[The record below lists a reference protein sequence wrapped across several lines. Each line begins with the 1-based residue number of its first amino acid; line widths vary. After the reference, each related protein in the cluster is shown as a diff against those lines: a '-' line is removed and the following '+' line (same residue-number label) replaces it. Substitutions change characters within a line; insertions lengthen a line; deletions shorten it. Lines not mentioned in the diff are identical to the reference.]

1 LRITITKYD
10 FSGNEDKNINFF
22 TGISTV
28 GSSIDLYDYLEK
40 DGMSNINYEF
50 EGVDSEN
57 SIYVKCSNVTLTCK
71 SDIYNGTNL
80 TDYFELYLQNKYIKF
95 KANFYDE
102 DDVLFYSGIIQ
113 TDGIEISDL
122 RDDLL
127 SITVL
132 GYEKEFKEG
141 FSNVSL
147 LDASSL
153 NYDMPPG
160 TPLNIRDLYF
170 YTAERLIKYNFGNIL
185 DDTTATF
192 LRDIFISKNPYTYA
206 DNSRFED
213 YSTNTFH
220 IKTGYKSFWLDA
232 IDRFAWFD
240 SLCLSMGWVWFFHLG
255 KLVVQERR
263 DNDFPIKHID
273 YNELII
279 RNGLTNR
286 VEQFQCSNV
295 AITSGEYA
303 DSGNTSNRLFG
314 YNYNALTRYSLAGTQ
329 TTMYSNV
336 NDYDNRQRPF
346 AYLTYH
352 AGILGIAYYD
362 LNPALHHI
370 ARQETED
377 NYSYILS
384 SYYVIPFTEPDV
396 TRFKFDKKK
405 TITINPYICSKKNAG
420 GINIANARNNTA
432 PRYYGNGNFY
442 NYTEIDSE
450 LNQYEG
456 LYTGH
461 AGHSVVTY
469 NSVTGKLQT
478 YEFYSQSENFKANFK
493 KFVKVNED
501 VILEIE
507 VAELITNPLQR
518 IHIDNFPYYDID
530 SKDFIIESLSFNYF
544 DKTTI
549 LKIRMI

>member
-1 LRITITKYD
+1 MRIEVTKYD

-28 GSSIDLYDYLEK
+28 GTSIDLYDYLEK

-141 FSNVSL
+141 FSNRPL

-153 NYDMPPG
+153 NYDLPPG
-160 TPLNIRDLYF
+160 TPLNITGLYF

-185 DDTTATF
+185 DDTTALF
-192 LRDIFISKNPYTYA
+192 LRNIFISKHPYTYA
-206 DNSRFED
+206 NSSRFED
-213 YSTNTFH
+213 YGNTTIH
-220 IKTGYKSFWLDA
+220 IKTGYKCFYQDEIS
-232 IDRFAWFD
+232 RFEWFD
-240 SLCLSMGWVWFFHLG
+240 SLCLSMGWVWFFYLG
-255 KLVVQERR
+255 KLVIQERR

-286 VEQFQCSNV
+286 VEQFQCANV
-295 AITSGEYA
+295 IIKSGEYFGTATDIYYNRGGA
-303 DSGNTSNRLFG
+303 DTIYSNTNDYTNITFPFYKLNFSSPNSYFTTPNSNHIYRV
-314 YNYNALTRYSLAGTQ
+314 NASQDEWRYSYSRNRY
-329 TTMYSNV
+329 TTAINSSVTGIEWN
-336 NDYDNRQRPF
+336 YD
-346 AYLTYH
+346 
-352 AGILGIAYYD
+352 I
-362 LNPALHHI
+362 
-370 ARQETED
+370 
-377 NYSYILS
+377 
-384 SYYVIPFTEPDV
+384 
-396 TRFKFDKKK
+396 KK
-405 TITINPYICSKKNAG
+405 TIIISPYICSKDNAG
-420 GINIANARNNTA
+420 GIDTLNARTNTGA
-432 PRYYGNGNFY
+432 YYGNGNFY
-442 NYTEIDSE
+442 YAAAREDTGTSKI
-450 LNQYEG
+450 

-469 NSVTGKLQT
+469 NSTTTKLQT

-493 KFVKVNED
+493 KFVKTNED